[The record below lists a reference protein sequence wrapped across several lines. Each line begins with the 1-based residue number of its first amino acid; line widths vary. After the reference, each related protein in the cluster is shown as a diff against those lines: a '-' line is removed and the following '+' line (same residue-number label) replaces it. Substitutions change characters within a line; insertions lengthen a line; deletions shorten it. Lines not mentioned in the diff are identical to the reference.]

1 MLSLHHRVSWGTAAD
16 AAATVASPEILASFV
31 GSPAGQ
37 EMICCQ
43 AGRITLGGSTVEE
56 EPALAR

>member
-1 MLSLHHRVSWGTAAD
+1 MLSLCYRVSWGAAAA
-16 AAATVASPEILASFV
+16 AAATVAAPEILASFV

-37 EMICCQ
+37 EMISCET
-43 AGRITLGGSTVEE
+43 GRMVLGGSTVEE